1 MGYFK
6 NIEIDVIDMY
16 RSEGMKET
24 EIATSL
30 GIPLSEVH
38 AILSDY
44 ENRDMDYDE
53 SDTDMVPYDDL
64 EFEPGDV
71 DYNAEHYG

>member
-6 NIEIDVIDMY
+6 NLEIDVIDMY
-16 RSEGMKET
+16 RNEGMKET
-24 EIATSL
+24 EIANSL
-30 GIPLSEVH
+30 GIALSEVH

-53 SDTDMVPYDDL
+53 SDTDMESYDEQSLDA
-64 EFEPGDV
+64 DDI
-71 DYNAEHYG
+71 DYNAEHY

>member
-6 NIEIDVIDMY
+6 NLEIDVIDMY
-16 RSEGMKET
+16 RNEGMKET
-24 EIATSL
+24 EIANSL
-30 GIPLSEVH
+30 GIALSEVH

-53 SDTDMVPYDDL
+53 SDTDMDSYDEQSLDA
-64 EFEPGDV
+64 DDI
-71 DYNAEHYG
+71 DYNAEHY